1 MPLFCILK
9 KKKMLVKS
17 VQEDI
22 EILKIGFNLYAFFF
36 TFIWS
41 FSYGLN
47 SKSFLTIFILLVL
60 FYFYTLNLI
69 IYSVFLSCIILMS
82 LFWGLF
88 GNDILI
94 TKLIEEEKMT
104 PIKLIFSDSQKSVL
118 LVYLSEK

>member
-17 VQEDI
+17 VQDDI
-22 EILKIGFNLYAFFF
+22 EILKIGFNIYAFFF

-41 FSYGLN
+41 LSYGLN
-47 SKSFLTIFILLVL
+47 SKSFFTISILLVL
-60 FYFYTLNLI
+60 FCFYTFNLI
-69 IYSVFLSCIILMS
+69 TSFVFLSCIILMS

-94 TKLIEEEKMT
+94 TKLIEEEEMT
-104 PIKLIFSDSQKSVL
+104 PTRLIFSDSQKSVL
-118 LVYLSEK
+118 LAYLSEK

>member
-60 FYFYTLNLI
+60 FYFYT
-69 IYSVFLSCIILMS
+69 
-82 LFWGLF
+82 
-88 GNDILI
+88 
-94 TKLIEEEKMT
+94 
-104 PIKLIFSDSQKSVL
+104 
-118 LVYLSEK
+118 